1 MMNLNLEY
9 FFKNDLNGVILKD
22 AGSANHIIYLLK
34 NKNLKNFVVYAQDPA
49 RKIWIK
55 NFGYNNLTNNS
66 EDLITNCNLVLY
78 GTGFPGKEFQIL
90 KKLKKK
96 CIPIIALIDHWTNY
110 KERFLVNGRYIFPNT
125 IWVLDDKAFK
135 KAKITF
141 NKKVPI
147 IEIPNY
153 FLNQTIK
160 LIANENEKKG
170 NFLYLSEPLKEKW
183 NKSNSCN
190 EDAIKFCLDK
200 VSNGYFGKINSFL
213 IKPHPT
219 QSKRYFN
226 WINDCNFSFKVI
238 IDSKVELS
246 KAIGKAEF
254 VAGCETYA
262 LIIAYKANKKTF
274 FSLPPWAPNSKLPYE
289 EIKYIRDM
297 TIY

>member
-1 MMNLNLEY
+1 MNLNLEY
-9 FFKNDLNGVILKD
+9 FCKNDLNGIILKD

-34 NKNLKNFVVYAQDPA
+34 KINLKNFIVYAQNPA
-49 RKIWIK
+49 REIWIK
-55 NFGYNNLTNNS
+55 NFGYDNLINDS
-66 EDLITNCNLVLY
+66 EDFITSCNLVLY
-78 GTGFPGKEFQIL
+78 GTGFPGEEFNIL

-96 CIPIIALIDHWTNY
+96 NIPIIALIDHWTNY

-125 IWVLDDKAFK
+125 IWVLDNKAFK

-141 NKKVPI
+141 NKNISI
-147 IEIPNY
+147 IQIPNHY
-153 FLNQTIK
+153 LNATIK
-160 LIANENEKKG
+160 LIANEIEKKG

-219 QSKRYFN
+219 QSKSYFS
-226 WINDCNFSFKVI
+226 WINNYNFSFKVI
-238 IDSKVELS
+238 IDNKIELS
-246 KAIGKAEF
+246 EAIGKAEF
-254 VAGCETYA
+254 IAGCETYA

-274 FSLPPWAPNSKLPYE
+274 FSLPPWAPYSKLPYE
-289 EIKYIRDM
+289 EIKYIRNMNID
-297 TIY
+297 